1 MNDEQ
6 QGPRIPPDRSEDD
19 PGAGVSSVAAGTG
32 GMANTMPPT
41 LPGTPAL
48 PPPPP
53 APTSI
58 GTRMGT
64 PTGSGM
70 GGVRGVTPPGGTAEG
85 AVASAGQDIRHRGWY
100 WHWNTLITQ
109 YAPLLGLKGV
119 GLLNS
124 YTVWT
129 DRREGSPHQGYAF
142 PTQDA
147 EGKFYGEGREELITL
162 NKLLVALD
170 LIEIHK
176 EMVLRQDDRN
186 RRWRVPHNFYRVKDP
201 RDGLVLNLPAVVRV
215 LELASRDRNVFRHIR
230 HIFGPQFA
238 PIDRTSIWH
247 YLLPELR
254 QLPLWQ
260 QLAERAERER
270 RGGKKIVALAPSDAA
285 STIDDNASTIPEPS
299 DIDSVSIAPANEAD
313 PFADDNGGVID
324 ADFTTRT
331 DGVARGDAERGGNTP
346 DVVPGDAVIPSTE
359 DEGMTIIE
367 SAPPSFVAP
376 MDRTYDQGGESKEE
390 TSTSTRS
397 TSTRESVSDIFAALA
412 ERDRRERMGIPPET
426 VPEIDP
432 SSDEMIPPA
441 LLPEQPLPPAPALPE
456 DGAVIVRAL
465 DVTDP
470 TPNALAHQ
478 TASIGDIEAALTM
491 ANGRPPSD
499 MEISLLVQVAREC
512 EPAAQAQ
519 GYGPGTGLGWVLAAI
534 WEAVNSGSQ
543 FVAPKRIAAICDRW
557 VIEGFG
563 ADNRANPSAPPVY
576 TAPPSW
582 PMPTMSGEPPV
593 SAPPAGSITD
603 SAPLPTLPDIG
614 YLSVPPATAPGT
626 AATEAEGRRLWEQ
639 VTRRLEGV
647 LHPDALNRWFTEARV
662 TAIEHDR
669 VTVTVPGADIAL
681 KLASYRGLI
690 SRRMSEA
697 LGRTVDVVFQA
708 TRLSTPPPSPT
719 APPVQQSTQVYSSP
733 PPSDTPSPWSWP
745 ASPTASGSFPA
756 LPADSAPSSPTSSHA
771 TPSAKEP
778 PRAATPKDVAKTSR
792 VPPAPPESPIIP
804 PTIPTFSLGAT
815 GLTNRQIWTMALQD
829 LQNRMSGATFA
840 VWVRSAELL
849 AIDPDGTLVIG
860 ARNRVQR
867 ERLEG
872 PYLTDLIA
880 VLGKILDRPIG
891 VRVVVIGEADAR
903 GAGEQRGA

>member
-6 QGPRIPPDRSEDD
+6 QGTRRPPDG
-19 PGAGVSSVAAGTG
+19 PGDRPDMAVSSAAAGTG
-32 GMANTMPPT
+32 GMANTMPPAM
-41 LPGTPAL
+41 PGSPA
-48 PPPPP
+48 PFVPPPP
-53 APTSI
+53 APTAI
-58 GTRMGT
+58 GTRMGI
-64 PTGSGM
+64 PAGM
-70 GGVRGVTPPGGTAEG
+70 GGVRGVTAPGTTAEG
-85 AVASAGQDIRHRGWY
+85 ALATAGQDIRHRGWY

-162 NKLLVALD
+162 NKVLVALD

-201 RDGLVLNLPAVVRV
+201 RDGLVLNLPAVVRI
-215 LELASRDRNVFRHIR
+215 LELANRDRNVFRHIR
-230 HIFGPQFA
+230 HIFGAQFA

-270 RGGKKIVALAPSDAA
+270 RGGKKIVPIIAA
-285 STIDDNASTIPEPS
+285 EEPITTDDVEATIPQ
-299 DIDSVSIAPANEAD
+299 N
-313 PFADDNGGVID
+313 DDNGLSSIASVTDEEGFVTDNGHAIGV
-324 ADFTTRT
+324 DFGART
-331 DGVARGDAERGGNTP
+331 DGVTRVDAETPPQPP
-346 DVVPGDAVIPSTE
+346 DVMPSDADEPSLR
-359 DEGMTIIE
+359 DEGMTYVE
-367 SAPPSFVAP
+367 PAPPPFVAP
-376 MDRTYDQGGESKEE
+376 VDSMYHQGGETKEE
-390 TSTSTRS
+390 TSTSTTSTS

-412 ERDRRERMGIPPET
+412 ERDRRERMGESPSPAT
-426 VPEIDP
+426 SHDTATP
-432 SSDEMIPPA
+432 SSADVPA
-441 LLPEQPLPPAPALPE
+441 RFSPEQPLPPAPVLPD

-478 TASIGDIEAALTM
+478 TASIIDIEAALTM

-512 EPAAQAQ
+512 DPAAQAQ

-576 TAPPSW
+576 TSPPNW
-582 PMPTMSGEPPV
+582 PMPTMSGEPAATPPPV
-593 SAPPAGSITD
+593 AITD
-603 SAPLPTLPDIG
+603 SAPLPEIG
-614 YLSVPPATAPGT
+614 YASLAPT
-626 AATEAEGRRLWEQ
+626 TPVTTTEAEGRRLWEQ

-647 LHPDALNRWFTEARV
+647 LHPDALQRWFTDARV

-669 VTVTVPGADIAL
+669 VTVTVPGADVAL

-690 SRRMSEA
+690 SRRMSET
-697 LGRTVDVVFQA
+697 LGHTVDVVFQA
-708 TRLSTPPPSPT
+708 THLSGGT
-719 APPVQQSTQVYSSP
+719 ASAAPAPHVQQSTQVYSSP
-733 PPSDTPSPWSWP
+733 DAPDAPSPWSWP
-745 ASPTASGSFPA
+745 DSPTGSGA
-756 LPADSAPSSPTSSHA
+756 LTTLPAEFGRSNPAEQPRPVPAAKVAPSPPHVDPPKAAQPVSAGPAHAASEQPTVPVA
-771 TPSAKEP
+771 T
-778 PRAATPKDVAKTSR
+778 
-792 VPPAPPESPIIP
+792 
-804 PTIPTFSLGAT
+804 T
-815 GLTNRQIWTMALQD
+815 GLANRQIWAMALQD
-829 LQNRMSGATFA
+829 LQSRMSGATFA
-840 VWVRSAELL
+840 VWMRPAELL
-849 AIDPDGTLVIG
+849 SIDPDGTLVVG

-872 PYLTDLIA
+872 QYLADLTA
-880 VLGKILDRPIG
+880 VLGKILDRPVG
-891 VRVVVIGEADAR
+891 VRVVLIGEAESR
-903 GAGEQRGA
+903 SVG

>member
-1 MNDEQ
+1 MNDEM
-6 QGPRIPPDRSEDD
+6 QGPRIPPDGPEAAPDT
-19 PGAGVSSVAAGTG
+19 AVSSAAAGTG
-32 GMANTMPPT
+32 GMANATPPAMP
-41 LPGTPAL
+41 GAPAPL
-48 PPPPP
+48 APPPPV
-53 APTSI
+53 PTQI

-64 PTGSGM
+64 PSGM
-70 GGVRGVTPPGGTAEG
+70 GGVRGVTAPGTMAEG
-85 AVASAGQDIRHRGWY
+85 AVATAGQDIRHRGWY

-162 NKLLVALD
+162 NKILVALD

-215 LELASRDRNVFRHIR
+215 LELANRDRNVFRHVR
-230 HIFGPQFA
+230 HIFGAQFA

-270 RGGKKIVALAPSDAA
+270 RGGKKIVPIIAAEEAATIDATDTTIPQISDIGTPSIADTDEDATVTTDKGPIMSGDFGPRTNGVPRVDAEIAPEPPDVMPSDADIH
-285 STIDDNASTIPEPS
+285 STH
-299 DIDSVSIAPANEAD
+299 
-313 PFADDNGGVID
+313 
-324 ADFTTRT
+324 
-331 DGVARGDAERGGNTP
+331 
-346 DVVPGDAVIPSTE
+346 
-359 DEGMTIIE
+359 DEGMTHIE
-367 SAPPSFVAP
+367 SAPPPFVWPADS
-376 MDRTYDQGGESKEE
+376 MYHQGEETKEE
-390 TSTSTRS
+390 TSTSTTS
-397 TSTRESVSDIFAALA
+397 TSTSAAVRESVSDIFAALA
-412 ERDRRERMGIPPET
+412 ERDRRERRGEPPPDDHDATTATE
-426 VPEIDP
+426 D
-432 SSDEMIPPA
+432 SSRF
-441 LLPEQPLPPAPALPE
+441 LPEQPLPPAPALPE

-478 TASIGDIEAALTM
+478 TASIVDIEAALTM

-512 EPAAQAQ
+512 EPAAQSQ

-557 VIEGFG
+557 IIEGFG
-563 ADNRANPSAPPVY
+563 ADNRANPAAPPVY
-576 TAPPSW
+576 TTPPNW
-582 PMPTMSGEPPV
+582 PMPTMSGEPAAMPPPV
-593 SAPPAGSITD
+593 TIAD
-603 SAPLPTLPDIG
+603 SAPLPEVG
-614 YLSVPPATAPGT
+614 YSSVPSATTPGT
-626 AATEAEGRRLWEQ
+626 AATDAEGRRLWEQ

-647 LHPDALNRWFTEARV
+647 LHPDALQRWFTDARV

-669 VTVTVPGADIAL
+669 VTVTVPGADVAL

-690 SRRMSEA
+690 SRRMSET
-697 LGRTVDVVFQA
+697 LGHTVDVVFQA
-708 TRLSTPPPSPT
+708 THLSGAAPSASASP

-733 PPSDTPSPWSWP
+733 DAPDAPSPWSWP
-745 ASPTASGSFPA
+745 GSSTVSGALPTAPA
-756 LPADSAPSSPTSSHA
+756 EFGQSQPPNPTSTTKTES
-771 TPSAKEP
+771 
-778 PRAATPKDVAKTSR
+778 PRVDAPKAAAIIPAPR
-792 VPPAPPESPIIP
+792 VPAPPTESPVAS
-804 PTIPTFSLGAT
+804 TT
-815 GLTNRQIWTMALQD
+815 GLTNRQIWALALQD
-829 LQNRMSGATFA
+829 LQTRMSGATFA
-840 VWVRSAELL
+840 VWMRPAELL

-872 PYLTDLIA
+872 QYLPDLIA
-880 VLGKILDRPIG
+880 VLGAILDRPVG
-891 VRVVVIGEADAR
+891 VRVVLIGEADLR
-903 GAGEQRGA
+903 SVG

>member
-6 QGPRIPPDRSEDD
+6 QGPRIPLDRPDDD
-19 PGAGVSSVAAGTG
+19 PGAGVSSVAAGAG
-32 GMANTMPPT
+32 GMANAQPPA
-41 LPGTPAL
+41 LPGSPA

-53 APTSI
+53 PPTSAAI

-64 PTGSGM
+64 PSGM
-70 GGVRGVTPPGGTAEG
+70 GGVRGATPPGGAAEG
-85 AVASAGQDIRHRGWY
+85 AVTSAGQDIRHRGWY

-201 RDGLVLNLPAVVRV
+201 RDGLVLNLPTVVRV

-254 QLPLWQ
+254 QMPLWQ
-260 QLAERAERER
+260 QLADRAERER
-270 RGGKKIVALAPSDAA
+270 RGGKKIVTLVPPEAAATIDA
-285 STIDDNASTIPEPS
+285 STSTISQPS
-299 DIDSVSIAPANEAD
+299 DIDAQPNVPADEGD
-313 PFADDNGGVID
+313 RPTDDRGAVID
-324 ADFTTRT
+324 AGFAPRT
-331 DGVARGDAERGGNTP
+331 DGVAREDAEIGSKAV
-346 DVVPGDAVIPSTE
+346 DVAPGDAVILSTH
-359 DEGMTIIE
+359 DEGMTFVE
-367 SAPPSFVAP
+367 SAPPPFVVP
-376 MDRTYDQGGESKEE
+376 MDATYDQKGESEEE

-397 TSTRESVSDIFAALA
+397 TSTRESVSEIFAALA
-412 ERDRRERMGIPPET
+412 ERDRRERLGIPSTPEPQIT
-426 VPEIDP
+426 TSSDMAMPDP
-432 SSDEMIPPA
+432 SPS
-441 LLPEQPLPPAPALPE
+441 EQPLPPAPALPE

-470 TPNALAHQ
+470 TPNALAQQ
-478 TASIGDIEAALTM
+478 TASIADIEAALTM

-512 EPAAQAQ
+512 DPAAQAQ

-543 FVAPKRIAAICDRW
+543 FVAPKRVAAICDRW

-582 PMPTMSGEPPV
+582 PMPTMSGEPPA
-593 SAPPAGSITD
+593 SAPPAVSLSD
-603 SAPLPTLPDIG
+603 SGPLPTLAETG
-614 YLSVPPATAPGT
+614 YTGILPGAAPGT
-626 AATEAEGRRLWEQ
+626 AATDAERRRLWEQ
-639 VTRRLEGV
+639 VTHRLEGV
-647 LHPDALNRWFTEARV
+647 LHPDALQRWFTEARV

-669 VTVTVPGADIAL
+669 VTVTVPGADVAL

-708 TRLSTPPPSPT
+708 TRLSTPPPV
-719 APPVQQSTQVYSSP
+719 PPVQQSTQVYSSP
-733 PPSDTPSPWSWP
+733 PPS
-745 ASPTASGSFPA
+745 A
-756 LPADSAPSSPTSSHA
+756 APS
-771 TPSAKEP
+771 
-778 PRAATPKDVAKTSR
+778 
-792 VPPAPPESPIIP
+792 VPPETARVVAPKEGPVTP
-804 PTIPTFSLGAT
+804 PTVPTFSLGPT

-840 VWVRSAELL
+840 VWIRSAELL

-880 VLGKILDRPIG
+880 VLGKILDRPVG